1 MKIRTLGTLLILG
14 MSWAASAEAGRIFG
28 DIKLDGKPLPEG
40 VLVILQPVKLDAK
53 GAPQPTP
60 IDTTKTD
67 KVGTYKFTVKEECK
81 CKLTV
86 MHEKQP
92 VMIEVFSN
100 KEPTRYDLLLE
111 KKEGKFT
118 LRRK

>member
-1 MKIRTLGTLLILG
+1 MRRSALLILLLLTI
-14 MSWAASAEAGRIFG
+14 WTVTAHAGRIFG
-28 DIKLDGKPLPEG
+28 DIKMDGKPLPEG
-40 VLVILQPVKLDAK
+40 VLITLQAVKLDPK

-60 IDTTKTD
+60 IDSTKTD
-67 KVGTYKFTVKEECK
+67 KVGAYKFMVKEECK

-86 MHEKQP
+86 MYEKQP
-92 VMIEVFSN
+92 ITMEVFSY

-111 KKEGKFT
+111 KKEGKFN

>member
-1 MKIRTLGTLLILG
+1 MNRSALLALILVTL
-14 MSWAASAEAGRIFG
+14 WTASAHAGRIFG
-28 DIKLDGKPLPEG
+28 DIRMDGKPLPKG
-40 VLVILQPVKLDAK
+40 VLVTLQPLKLDEK
-53 GAPQPTP
+53 GAPKPTA
-60 IDTTKTD
+60 IDSTTTD
-67 KVGTYKFTVKEECK
+67 NVGSYKFVVKEECK

-86 MHEKQP
+86 MYEKQP
-92 VMIEVFSN
+92 VTMEVFSY